1 MFFRLLSIEWTRLT
15 RRTVLWLTLAASLYY
30 VWAAVENY
38 YRLTSVKLLDGTEK
52 MPGLAFDLANG
63 LDGLYPFLMPFVVI
77 MAALVFGNDYSQ
89 RTNRHW
95 LMHASRSNSLLTKFI
110 LLTGAT
116 ALVQALAVVT
126 AGITG
131 WHYKTQVFHFALA
144 EFLNVNWEATLAAV
158 GYMTLVLTPYI
169 ALTALIAVLTRSA
182 FASVVIGLGYTQF
195 IEIVFT
201 SIAYG
206 ENWTRWALR
215 NLGFSATYLLN
226 SIGNRVVEPPP
237 HVFSPTSAFVV
248 AGVYAAIFL
257 SLAVWLYRRQ
267 DIGG

>member
-95 LMHASRSNSLLTKFI
+95 LMRASRSNSLLTKFI

-126 AGITG
+126 AESLAGITR
-131 WHYKTQVFHFALA
+131 H
-144 EFLNVNWEATLAAV
+144 
-158 GYMTLVLTPYI
+158 
-169 ALTALIAVLTRSA
+169 RS
-182 FASVVIGLGYTQF
+182 
-195 IEIVFT
+195 
-201 SIAYG
+201 SI
-206 ENWTRWALR
+206 L
-215 NLGFSATYLLN
+215 LLLN
-226 SIGNRVVEPPP
+226 
-237 HVFSPTSAFVV
+237 FSTST
-248 AGVYAAIFL
+248 GRQRSPL
-257 SLAVWLYRRQ
+257 SVT
-267 DIGG
+267 